1 MEVRKDSKIVHG
13 MEVSEKDIEGNRVD
27 EIRDKIE
34 LETREIKKKERGKKR
49 DRSTNRE
56 DVEIHKKIKGDEN
69 DKMTT
74 KTRPNA
80 HNKKKDRQG
89 KEKEN
94 PKNENRIEPK
104 IEGKCATRKK
114 EGVPKLT
121 KKSNMKSKKVP
132 PLNEKITKYFSF
144 KNKNKE
150 TILGENFNFK
160 ELKNSQKKN
169 Q

>member
-13 MEVSEKDIEGNRVD
+13 MEESEKEIEGNRVD

-56 DVEIHKKIKGDEN
+56 DVAIHKKIKG

-114 EGVPKLT
+114 EGVPNLT

-132 PLNEKITKYFSF
+132 PTPE
-144 KNKNKE
+144 
-150 TILGENFNFK
+150 
-160 ELKNSQKKN
+160 
-169 Q
+169 